1 MINCR
6 HSGMKQDLKSLRLI
20 LIEDLVEDGVEK
32 LDCFFN
38 DLHNITACQC

>member
-20 LIEDLVEDGVEK
+20 LIENLVEDGVEK
-32 LDCFFN
+32 TGLFF
-38 DLHNITACQC
+38 